1 MDKFIEKWR
10 SDKKCRAKMK
20 LLLYGIFIFC
30 VSIYAISLNKNV
42 QLNDNDNHHLLDNE
56 VHNRN
61 ESIITIPKKYN
72 YIINITI
79 DDNNYKYY
87 GTVFP
92 NKTTITKELNNI
104 SINYV
109 YENNEY
115 YIEDNNLYIKTT
127 KDEIY
132 DIIKYNYINLETIDE
147 YLSKATKSNNQYLV
161 YLKDIILGNDS
172 DEYLVILINDNTINI
187 DYTPLMK
194 QFNNDIKSY
203 QVSIQIEEIEW
214 KRWNKWKKKRV
225 VMAYLF

>member
-203 QVSIQIEEIEW
+203 QVSIQIEEIE
-214 KRWNKWKKKRV
+214 
-225 VMAYLF
+225 

>member
-132 DIIKYNYINLETIDE
+132 DIIKYNYINLETINE

-203 QVSIQIEEIEW
+203 QVSIQIEEIE
-214 KRWNKWKKKRV
+214 
-225 VMAYLF
+225 